1 LRRFLLFVITAL
13 IVARP
18 LVLGEDPG
26 LLDHASGTAG
36 LTLTLLW
43 FLAAVGWAAW
53 RGWSGQVRWPIGAVE
68 GGLLVIVGAITLS
81 ATGAASYKYPAWLIA
96 SEWLT
101 FLIAFVLVRQL
112 ARTEGDGRRVL
123 AALLASAVSLS
134 AYGLFQRTV
143 ELPDQHKLFE
153 NPQQLRQAYARQEGI
168 YLNENDPVLEHWK
181 NRVQANTVF
190 ATFAHPNSFASFL
203 ALLLPA
209 AVAWTLA
216 SRSRIEDRG
225 SRIEDGESRV
235 ASEASGPLSQSSI
248 LHPRSSIKTWLG
260 GACALLT
267 AVAIWLTNSRGAIL
281 ASAVA
286 VGAVIALY
294 PPMWWTK
301 KSRLAGI
308 AAAAVAVILLVL
320 FVNRP
325 DPLKEEASGTL
336 QKRLDY
342 WSATLGMIRDHPW
355 LGVGPGH
362 FGRFYPRYMK
372 ETAYQKI
379 KDPHNFALE
388 MWSTCGIVALIALL
402 VTLAAFFWKT
412 RRICVGSQIQQEQE
426 KQEPER
432 GGTRTR
438 WEFYLG
444 GMAGLIVGF
453 LLWTLDLSKENISD
467 QLIYGGFLAGLRSLI
482 WFAAFGLYESLAWGG
497 RPRTLALV
505 LGVVALLANL
515 SISGGIS
522 FPSVAQPMWIV
533 GALALNSLPQPISA
547 PQQRSWFATMA
558 PLPIAVVACLG
569 VYVFIC
575 SPVISCSTPLREA
588 RKYYGTYAIKMAN
601 AQSAESPS
609 AAQKSGAEARDVLRH
624 IVSQL
629 QLAAWGSPKHKENA
643 VLADPFVELAQ
654 WKGEEW
660 KQVYRKGAPLIEARQ
675 QAASAAKEA
684 TRLDPEGT
692 EGYWAQY
699 QANMTFA
706 KAATTEVRKFYE
718 FASQAMGELV
728 KRDPTEARFH
738 FLLADLW
745 YLLDDTASWEKEAQE
760 ALRLDEI
767 STDPTRKLKPSQRLR
782 ILSRRQPND
791 TQLQFQLAE
800 ALEREGL
807 EEEVKPVAR
816 EIGRLDREA
825 QGDAKLTEPQRRQ
838 VEAWLKSG

>member
-1 LRRFLLFVITAL
+1 M
-13 IVARP
+13 
-18 LVLGEDPG
+18 
-26 LLDHASGTAG
+26 AS
-36 LTLTLLW
+36 
-43 FLAAVGWAAW
+43 
-53 RGWSGQVRWPIGAVE
+53 
-68 GGLLVIVGAITLS
+68 AI
-81 ATGAASYKYPAWLIA
+81 GAASYKHPAWLIA

-101 FLIAFVLVRQL
+101 FLIAFILVRQL
-112 ARTEGDGRRVL
+112 ARTEGDGRRLL

-143 ELPDQHKLFE
+143 ELPDQQNRFE
-153 NPQQLRQAYARQEGI
+153 NPQRLVQALAKEGI
-168 YLNENDPVLEHWK
+168 YLDAKDPVLEHWK

-216 SRSRIEDRG
+216 SRRAGSGSMIEDRG
-225 SRIEDGESRV
+225 SRIEDRGSKMEDKESKPT
-235 ASEASGPLSQSSI
+235 ADASGLPSPSS
-248 LHPRSSIKTWLG
+248 LLYPSSSLKTWLG
-260 GACALLT
+260 GACALLI

-286 VGAVIALY
+286 VGAVLALY
-294 PPMWWTK
+294 PAMWWTK

-308 AAAAVAVILLVL
+308 ATAIIAVILLVL
-320 FVNRP
+320 FVNRA

-336 QKRLDY
+336 QKRRDY

-362 FGRFYPRYMK
+362 FGRFYPRYMH

-388 MWSTCGIVALIALL
+388 MWSTCGIVALVALM
-402 VTLAAFFWKT
+402 VTSAAFFWKT
-412 RRICVGSQIQQEQE
+412 RNVWVGSQWEREQESEQEQE
-426 KQEPER
+426 R
-432 GGTRTR
+432 GGARTR

-444 GMAGLIVGF
+444 GMAGLILGF

-497 RPRTLALV
+497 RPRALALV
-505 LGVVALLANL
+505 LGLVALLANL

-533 GALALNSLPQPISA
+533 AALALNSRPQPISA
-547 PQQRSWFATMA
+547 PQQRSWLATMA
-558 PLPIAVVACLG
+558 PLPIAAVACLG
-569 VYVFIC
+569 FYAFIY
-575 SPVISCSTPLREA
+575 SPVVSCSTPLREA
-588 RKYYGTYAIKMAN
+588 RKYYGTYAIKMGN
-601 AQSAESPS
+601 VQSAESPS
-609 AAQKSGAEARDVLRH
+609 AAQKSAAEARDVLRH
-624 IVSQL
+624 IVTQL
-629 QLAAWGSPKHKENA
+629 QLAAWGSPKHKESA

-654 WKGEEW
+654 WQGEEW

-675 QAASAAKEA
+675 QADEAAREA

-706 KAATTEVRKFYE
+706 KAATTEVKKFYE
-718 FASQAMGELV
+718 FASQAMAELV

-738 FLLADLW
+738 FLLADLY
-745 YLLDDTASWEKEAQE
+745 YLLDDTASWEREAQE

-767 STDPTRKLKPSQRLR
+767 STDPTRKLKPSQRVR
-782 ILSRRQPND
+782 TLSRRQPND
-791 TQLQFQLAE
+791 VQLQFQLAE

-816 EIGRLDREA
+816 EINRLDREA
-825 QGDAKLTEPQRRQ
+825 QGDAKLTESQRRQ